1 MTYSFRSG
9 IKREGVV
16 KYAEDMKDLE
26 ETISHG
32 DGGQEIDRLAA
43 HGRTS
48 GLF

>member
-16 KYAEDMKDLE
+16 KCGGLGGLGGTYI
-26 ETISHG
+26 TG
-32 DGGQEIDRLAA
+32 DGGQEIDRLAV
-43 HGRTS
+43 HSRIS